1 VPHTRDVLSDLWG
14 LLDGEPRL
22 LERVTSGG
30 PDVVLPSVFDVTG
43 LAAGAVGAASLAV
56 AELAAARR
64 GSIDAADVPPVTVG
78 RREAAAAFAGEA
90 LLTPLGWELPPP
102 WDPVAGDYRA
112 ADGWVRLHTN
122 YAHHRAA
129 ALEALGLATGA
140 ERDAVATAVAA
151 LPAAEVETRVVDA
164 GGCAA
169 AMHAPGEWAAHPHG
183 RVALAEPA
191 VAAACEGAVE
201 VPAVLR
207 SPGGESGA
215 AGRPPAGTRGRE
227 SAPLAGVRVLDLTR
241 VIAGP
246 VCTRVLA
253 AWGADVVRVDPP
265 GFAEVPAL
273 LPETTA
279 GKRRV
284 ALDLRDDAGR
294 AAFERLAAGAHVV
307 VAGLRPGA
315 LHELGYGTH
324 ALRELNPALV
334 VACVDAYGWHGPWAE
349 RRGFDSLVQMSSGI
363 AAAGGAAAGLEDG
376 APRPLPAQALDHGA
390 GWLLAAGVV
399 RALTR
404 LAVDG
409 EPSEVWGSLAGVAA
423 LLLGRPVPDGL
434 GAPPPRWTDAD
445 TVRDDTAWG
454 PVRRVPCPGTV
465 GGERGIWTLPAGP
478 LGTDD
483 PRWNDHAP

>member
-1 VPHTRDVLSDLWG
+1 LPHTHDVLSDLWE
-14 LLDGEPRL
+14 LLDGEPGL
-22 LERVTSGG
+22 PERVTSSG
-30 PDVVLPSVFDVTG
+30 PAVVLPSVFDVTG
-43 LAAGAVGAASLAV
+43 LAADAVGAATLAV

-64 GSIDAADVPPVTVG
+64 GSGAVDAGDVPAVAVE
-78 RREAAAAFAGEA
+78 RRAAAAAFAGEA
-90 LLTPLGWELPPP
+90 LLTPLGWERPPP

-129 ALEALGLATGA
+129 ALGALGLDDGA
-140 ERDAVATAVAA
+140 DRDAVAAAVAA
-151 LPAAEVETRVVDA
+151 LPGVEVETLVVDA

-169 AMHAPGEWAAHPHG
+169 VMHTPGEWAAHPHG

-191 VAAACEGAVE
+191 VAAAVDGTVE
-201 VPAVLR
+201 VPAELR
-207 SPGGESGA
+207 SPG
-215 AGRPPAGTRGRE
+215 

-307 VAGLRPGA
+307 VDGLRPGA
-315 LHELGYGTH
+315 LDGLGYGTA

-334 VACVDAYGWHGPWAE
+334 VACVDAYGWHGPWAG

-363 AAAGGAAAGLEDG
+363 AAAGGAAAGVDG
-376 APRPLPAQALDHGA
+376 PRPLPAQALDHGA
-390 GWLLAAGVV
+390 GWLLAAGVA

-404 LAVDG
+404 LAVD
-409 EPSEVWGSLAGVAA
+409 EAPSEVWTSLAGVAA
-423 LLLGRPVPDGL
+423 LLLARPLPDELEVHAPSWTDDDTVPDE
-434 GAPPPRWTDAD
+434 
-445 TVRDDTAWG
+445 TAWG
-454 PVRRVPCPGTV
+454 PVRRVPCPGTIDGV
-465 GGERGIWTLPAGP
+465 RGGWTLPAGP
-478 LGTDD
+478 LGTDR
-483 PRWNDHAP
+483 PQW

>member
-1 VPHTRDVLSDLWG
+1 MLPDLWE
-14 LLDGEPRL
+14 LLDGDPAL
-22 LERVTSGG
+22 LERVSLAG
-30 PDVVLPSVFDVTG
+30 PGLVLPSVFDVTG
-43 LAAGAVGAASLAV
+43 LAAGAVGAATLAV
-56 AELAAARR
+56 AELAAARA
-64 GSIDAADVPPVTVG
+64 GSGAVAEVTVD
-78 RREAAAAFAGEA
+78 RRGAAAAFAGEA

-112 ADGWVRLHTN
+112 GDGWVRLHTN

-129 ALEALGLATGA
+129 ALGALGLDGGA
-140 ERDAVATAVAA
+140 ERDAVAAAVAA
-151 LPAAEVETRVVDA
+151 LPAVEVETLVVDA
-164 GGCAA
+164 GGCAG

-183 RVALAEPA
+183 RVALAGPA
-191 VAAACEGAVE
+191 VAAAVDGTVD
-201 VPAVLR
+201 VPAELLA
-207 SPGGESGA
+207 PGDG
-215 AGRPPAGTRGRE
+215 
-227 SAPLAGVRVLDLTR
+227 APLAGIRVLDLTR

-279 GKRRV
+279 GKRRA

-307 VAGLRPGA
+307 VDGLRPGA
-315 LHELGYGTH
+315 LDGLGYCTP
-324 ALRELNPALV
+324 ALRELNPAVV
-334 VACVDAYGWHGPWAE
+334 VARVDAYGWHGPWAG

-363 AAAGGAAAGLEDG
+363 AAAGGAAARLPDG

-390 GWLLAAGVV
+390 GWLLAAGVT
-399 RALTR
+399 RALGR

-409 EPSEVWGSLAGVAA
+409 TPSEVWASLAGVAA
-423 LLLGRPVPDGL
+423 VLLARPVPGGL
-434 GAPPPRWTDAD
+434 DAPAPGWTDAD
-445 TVRDDTAWG
+445 TTPGDTAWG

-465 GGERGIWTLPAGP
+465 GGARGGWTRPAGP
-478 LGTDD
+478 LGTDEPRWDD
-483 PRWNDHAP
+483 PRP

>member
-1 VPHTRDVLSDLWG
+1 VPHTHDVLTDLWA
-14 LLDGEPRL
+14 LLDGDPELP
-22 LERVTSGG
+22 ERVTPSG

-43 LAAGAVGAASLAV
+43 LAAGAVGAATLAV

-64 GSIDAADVPPVTVG
+64 GSGALDPADVPAVAVD
-78 RREAAAAFAGEA
+78 RRAAAAAFAGEA
-90 LLTPLGWELPPP
+90 LLTPVGWERPPP

-129 ALEALGLATGA
+129 ALGALGLDDGA
-140 ERDAVATAVAA
+140 DRDAVAACVAT
-151 LPAAEVETRVVDA
+151 LPAVEVETLVVDA

-169 AMHAPGEWAAHPHG
+169 AMHTPGEWAAHPHG

-191 VAAACEGAVE
+191 VAAAVEGTVE
-201 VPAVLR
+201 VPAELR
-207 SPGGESGA
+207 SPGG
-215 AGRPPAGTRGRE
+215 
-227 SAPLAGVRVLDLTR
+227 APLAGLRVLDLTR

-294 AAFERLAAGAHVV
+294 DAFERLAAGAHVV
-307 VAGLRPGA
+307 VDGLRPAA
-315 LHELGYGTH
+315 LHSLGYGVS
-324 ALRELNPALV
+324 ALRELNPAVV

-363 AAAGGAAAGLEDG
+363 AAAGAAAAEADE
-376 APRPLPAQALDHGA
+376 PRPLPAQALDHGA
-390 GWLLAAGVV
+390 GWLLAAGVA

-404 LAVDG
+404 LAVD
-409 EPSEVWGSLAGVAA
+409 EAPSQVWTSLAGVAS
-423 LLLGRPVPDGL
+423 LLLAHPTPDAAEAPAPTWTDDDTVPDE
-434 GAPPPRWTDAD
+434 
-445 TVRDDTAWG
+445 TAWG
-454 PVRRVPCPGTV
+454 PVRRVPCPGTID
-465 GGERGIWTLPAGP
+465 GTRGAWTRPAGP
-478 LGTDD
+478 LGSDE
-483 PRWNDHAP
+483 PRWNDHRP